1 MKTIKS
7 FVVAALLIVATS
19 VTAAENPNSK
29 KATIDK
35 ASLEIGQLLKA
46 PLFEVKEDMEAKV
59 TLMVNQENEL
69 VVMSV
74 NTTNKQL
81 ETFVKSRLNY
91 QKITSELDKGVQY
104 TLPLLVKSE
113 S

>member
-7 FVVAALLIVATS
+7 LILATLFIVATS
-19 VTAAENPNSK
+19 VSAAENPNSRK
-29 KATIDK
+29 TNLDN
-35 ASLEIGQLLKA
+35 ASKEIAVLLKA

-59 TLMVNQENEL
+59 SLMVNQENEL
-69 VVMSV
+69 VVLSV
-74 NTTNKQL
+74 DTSNKQL

-91 QKITSELDKGVQY
+91 QKITSVLETGVQY
-104 TLPLLVKSE
+104 TLPLVVKSE